1 MENAMKFKSWHFA
14 LLFYPSL
21 ACVMVWILGSNA
33 PRTLL
38 GIACMNTLILLA
50 LVYGEILQ
58 LRARVEQ
65 LEQRARSEQSGT

>member
-1 MENAMKFKSWHFA
+1 MKVKSWHFA

-21 ACVMVWILGSNA
+21 ACVMVWMFGSVGSRA
-33 PRTLL
+33 LL
-38 GIACMNTLILLA
+38 GIACICTLLLLTLLYA
-50 LVYGEILQ
+50 EILQ